1 MPKNKK
7 VSMLKTMLIALAAV
21 LLVLVPVRCYQF
33 ASGLLEPGTGFYKD
47 GSPSIWVSYI
57 LLAAASAAFLII
69 AIVNRKRIS
78 YSTEKFGSTGL
89 AIAAFMFAL
98 TLIIDAVMQYKTVFD
113 TATDSAIM
121 YGTES
126 VQYLKTGLVSRG
138 LEGFCAIVSAVFF
151 VLFGYGHLK
160 GKSNA
165 SESKL
170 MALFP
175 VLWCIFRLMHRFM
188 RTINFLNVSELLYE
202 LFMCVFLMA
211 FLMAFSQLNS
221 KVGNDK
227 FDWKLV
233 GYGLPAMLFSVL
245 CFLPRFIMTLVGK
258 SYVLCSQSPIEW
270 CDLGAAVFICALL
283 LTRLTFGEK
292 DIQTAAADENTES

>member
-7 VSMLKTMLIALAAV
+7 VSMLKTMLLALAAM

-33 ASGLLEPGTGFYKD
+33 ASGLLEPGTGFYKG

-165 SESKL
+165 SE
-170 MALFP
+170 
-175 VLWCIFRLMHRFM
+175 
-188 RTINFLNVSELLYE
+188 
-202 LFMCVFLMA
+202 
-211 FLMAFSQLNS
+211 
-221 KVGNDK
+221 
-227 FDWKLV
+227 
-233 GYGLPAMLFSVL
+233 
-245 CFLPRFIMTLVGK
+245 
-258 SYVLCSQSPIEW
+258 
-270 CDLGAAVFICALL
+270 
-283 LTRLTFGEK
+283 
-292 DIQTAAADENTES
+292 

>member
-7 VSMLKTMLIALAAV
+7 VSMLKTMLLALAAV

-47 GSPSIWVSYI
+47 VSPSIWVSYI
-57 LLAAASAAFLII
+57 LLAAASVAFLII

-126 VQYLKTGLVSRG
+126 VQYLKIKIAVDMHVESRFQF
-138 LEGFCAIVSAVFF
+138 LCPC
-151 VLFGYGHLK
+151 
-160 GKSNA
+160 
-165 SESKL
+165 
-170 MALFP
+170 P
-175 VLWCIFRLMHRFM
+175 VLLEKI
-188 RTINFLNVSELLYE
+188 S
-202 LFMCVFLMA
+202 
-211 FLMAFSQLNS
+211 
-221 KVGNDK
+221 D
-227 FDWKLV
+227 FD
-233 GYGLPAMLFSVL
+233 
-245 CFLPRFIMTLVGK
+245 
-258 SYVLCSQSPIEW
+258 
-270 CDLGAAVFICALL
+270 DGAKTCRKKA
-283 LTRLTFGEK
+283 
-292 DIQTAAADENTES
+292 